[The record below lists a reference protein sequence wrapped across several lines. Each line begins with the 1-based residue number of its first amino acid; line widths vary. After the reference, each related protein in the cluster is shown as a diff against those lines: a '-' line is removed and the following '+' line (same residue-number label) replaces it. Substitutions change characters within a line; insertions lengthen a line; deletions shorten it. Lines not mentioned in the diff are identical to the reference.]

1 MSRRNYSG
9 GRSQPPRSN
18 WNSALQN
25 AQAPSFPQISR
36 AEIRELVGPQSAQ
49 RGWIYAEEGAVTRL
63 QWSIDGTGTTREGK
77 RQLQGTLFGTV
88 AGSGNNAYGAAVI
101 LWPDADEQTITGP
114 ASVRL
119 WRPIRSSCTCPVAP
133 ECKHVAAL
141 MYESTSRALRA
152 ADPHGFP
159 DDGPSPLADHAPQDA
174 DEYGGYDED
183 DSYPGSAPYNPADLR
198 LPGSHEVRPP
208 EELTSARS
216 RFTGAVP
223 MPYQAPQPPA
233 PPSWRQVLSGNPGGA
248 GSRGPLTQRPAAE
261 MPLAIGVELRTEP
274 QPGTRRW
281 GATATT
287 LEDLTNP
294 ENRFSLRLIPLKPGA
309 KDNWIKGGLTW
320 RAFQYPGTQ
329 FGLRRDHAD
338 IFGQLYRL
346 YQADNPHLHGSEAE
360 LQWESFRSPAAWL
373 LLQRAVAL
381 GVEFDPRG
389 ILGHVSLATDQASVH
404 LDLSETEPAT
414 SLDTVKK
421 GPSPIAVR
429 VVVGAEG
436 EELEAPRRVGP
447 YGVFIVELP
456 ESPGRSSKG
465 SVRLRLIPTADE
477 IPAPARELLDRG
489 GQMIIPSEEQG
500 EFLREFT
507 PRLQAQVQVTSADQT
522 VKLAE
527 VAPPVLVL
535 QAVYSGDDR
544 TELRWFWQYSAP
556 DRQLPVLRRGVGAG
570 RQLQHEQTVLEAV
583 RLIWPDA
590 LATDEQT
597 LDGVAT
603 ARFAEHI
610 LPQLLDVDHV
620 EVNVTGEL
628 PDYEELT
635 GAPRVRITQMTT
647 EDTTRTDWFDLG
659 FEITLGERLIPFV
672 DVFSALAGGKKSV
685 ILPDRTYFNLNDPVF
700 DQLRDLIAEAQQLG
714 EWEPDKPRISRYQV
728 TLWED
733 FEDLAEE
740 SVEAVSWR
748 ETVGALRDLEQ
759 IPEVPAPP
767 GLDATLRS
775 YQLEGYQW
783 LSFLYEH
790 HLGGILADD
799 MGLGKTLQ
807 TLALMVRA
815 RQLRPEDPSFLVV
828 APSSVVSVWAQEAA
842 RFAPGLDVRVL
853 DSTARKR
860 KTDLAEAR
868 AGADVVVTSYAVLRL
883 DEEEY
888 GELEWTGLI
897 ADEAQFIKNRS
908 SKVHGAVKAVRAPFR
923 LAITGTPMENSLSDL
938 WALLNVTAPGLFASP
953 RVFSQEY
960 IKPIEDPDPSD
971 DGERRAQERMARL
984 RRRIRP
990 FMLRRTKDMVAQDLP
1005 ERQEQVVEVPLQPKH
1020 RRLYDQVLQRE
1031 RQKVLGLI
1039 QDLDKNRF
1047 IVFRSLTLLRML
1059 ALDPAIVDEEYAEV
1073 PSSKLEDLMERLQE
1087 ILAEQHRVILFSQ
1100 FTSFLGR
1107 VAERLSAAGVTY
1119 SYLDGSTR
1127 NRGDVVNEFR
1137 EGNASVFLI
1146 SLKAGGFGLTLT
1158 EADYVILLDPWWNPA
1173 AEAQAIDRA
1182 HRIGQTKNVMVYRLV
1197 AEGTIEEKVL
1207 ALQQRKAALFSS
1219 LTDED
1224 AAFSQSITADDLR
1237 ELFSGS

>member
-1 MSRRNYSG
+1 MMSRRNYSG
-9 GRSQPPRSN
+9 RRQRPRSS
-18 WNSALQN
+18 WSSALQS
-25 AQAPSFPQISR
+25 ARTPSFPQVSR
-36 AEIRELVGPQSAQ
+36 AEIRELVGPQAAQ
-49 RGWIYAEEGAVTRL
+49 RGWVYSEEGAVTRI
-63 QWSIDGTGTTREGK
+63 QWTIDGTGTTRQGR

-88 AGSGNNAYGAAVI
+88 AGSGKNAYGVAVI
-101 LWPDADEQTITGP
+101 LWPDTEEDPSTDPDGI
-114 ASVRL
+114 RL

-141 MYESTSRALRA
+141 MYESTSRALRDIA
-152 ADPHGFP
+152 PQSLP
-159 DDGPSPLADHAPQDA
+159 DDGASPHADDAPEDGL
-174 DEYGGYDED
+174 GGERGEAVGG
-183 DSYPGSAPYNPADLR
+183 PAPFNPADLR
-198 LPGSHEVRPP
+198 SPGGAGR
-208 EELTSARS
+208 SAPS
-216 RFTGAVP
+216 PADQP
-223 MPYQAPQPPA
+223 AAPA
-233 PPSWRQVLSGNPGGA
+233 SWRQVLSGGSTGP
-248 GSRGPLTQRPAAE
+248 GSRGPMTRQPAAE
-261 MPLAIGVELRTEP
+261 TPLAIGVELRTEP
-274 QPGTRRW
+274 KPGARRW

-287 LEDLTNP
+287 LEDLANP

-309 KDNWIKGGLTW
+309 RENWIKGGLTW

-338 IFGQLYRL
+338 LFGQLYRL

-373 LLQRAVAL
+373 LLQRAARL
-381 GVEFDPRG
+381 GIEFDPRG
-389 ILGHVSLATDQASVH
+389 ILGHVSVATDQAAVH
-404 LDLSETEPAT
+404 LDLSDPHPADP
-414 SLDTVKK
+414 LDTQRTA
-421 GPSPIAVR
+421 PSPLTVR
-429 VVVGAEG
+429 AVVGMEG
-436 EELEAPRRVGP
+436 QALEEAHRLGP
-447 YGVFIVELP
+447 HGVFTAELP
-456 ESPGRSSKG
+456 PDPGRSAQG
-465 SVRLRLIPTADE
+465 SVRLRMIPTAEE
-477 IPAPARELLDRG
+477 IPAAARELMDRG
-489 GQMIIPSEEQG
+489 GQMTIPGPERD
-500 EFLREFT
+500 EFLREFQ
-507 PRLQAQVQVTSADQT
+507 PRLRAQLPLTSADGS
-522 VKLAE
+522 VPLAE
-527 VAPPVLVL
+527 PTPPVLVL
-535 QAVYSGDDR
+535 RAAYSGENR
-544 TELRWFWQYSAP
+544 TELRWHWQYSDP
-556 DRQLPVLRRGVGAG
+556 DRELPVLRRGVGTG
-570 RQLQHEQTVLEAV
+570 RRLDHEQSVVEAV
-583 RLIWPDA
+583 RLVWPQA
-590 LATDEQT
+590 LAADEQT

-610 LPQLLDVDHV
+610 LPQLVELDHV
-620 EVNVTGEL
+620 QVDVSGEL
-628 PDYEELT
+628 PEYEELT
-635 GAPRVRITQMTT
+635 GEPRIRITQMST
-647 EDTTRTDWFDLG
+647 EDSTRTDWFDLG
-659 FEITLGERLIPFV
+659 FEITKGDRLIPFV
-672 DVFSALAGGKKSV
+672 DVFSALSAGKKSV

-714 EWEPDKPRISRYQV
+714 EWEPDQPRISRYQV

-740 SVEAVSWR
+740 SEEAVGWR
-748 ETVGALRDLEQ
+748 QSVGALKDLEQ
-759 IPEVPAPP
+759 IPPVPPP
-767 GLDATLRS
+767 DGLDAELRS

-790 HLGGILADD
+790 RLGGILADD

-807 TLALMVRA
+807 ALALMVRA
-815 RQLRPEDPSFLVV
+815 RQIRPDEPPFLVV
-828 APSSVVSVWAQEAA
+828 APSSVVSVWAQEAE

-853 DSTARKR
+853 DSTARR
-860 KTDLAEAR
+860 RGTDLAAAR

-883 DEEEY
+883 DEQDY
-888 GELEWTGLI
+888 GTLEWTGLI

-908 SKVHGAVKAVRAPFR
+908 SKVHGAVKGVRAPFR
-923 LAITGTPMENSLSDL
+923 LTITGTPMENSLTDL

-953 RVFSQEY
+953 RLFSQEY
-960 IKPIEDPDPSD
+960 VKPIEDPDPSE
-971 DGERRAQERMARL
+971 DGERRAAERMARL

-1005 ERQEQVVEVPLQPKH
+1005 ERQEQVIEVPLQPKH

-1127 NRGDVVNEFR
+1127 NRADVVNEFR

-1224 AAFSQSITADDLR
+1224 SAFSQSITADDLR